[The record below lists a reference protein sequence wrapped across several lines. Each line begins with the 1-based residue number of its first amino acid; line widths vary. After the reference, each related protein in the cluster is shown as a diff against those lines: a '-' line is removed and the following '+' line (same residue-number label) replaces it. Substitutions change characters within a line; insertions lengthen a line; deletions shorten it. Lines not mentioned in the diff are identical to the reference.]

1 MDSEK
6 VGGLMEIESHCC
18 INIFAILKITSFL
31 EKYFEI

>member
-6 VGGLMEIESHCC
+6 VVNLIKIESHCC